1 MKNKRHL
8 VAVAVMGLFAT
19 CPVIAQ
25 AEASVKIQSPANG
38 ATLDALDENR
48 LVYEVEPGPRGDHVH
63 VYVDNREVGILR
75 KLKGSYLLESMA
87 AGKRNICVK
96 VVNKAHVP
104 IGVEQCVNVTVN

>member
-1 MKNKRHL
+1 MNRKYL
-8 VAVAVMGLFAT
+8 LATAVISLFAASSSMAF
-19 CPVIAQ
+19 AQ
-25 AEASVKIQSPANG
+25 GGVKIQSPANG

-63 VYVDNREVGILR
+63 VYVDNKEVGILR

-104 IGVEQCVNVTVN
+104 IGVEQCVQVTVN

>member
-1 MKNKRHL
+1 MNRRHL
-8 VAVAVMGLFAT
+8 LALAAIGLFTAS
-19 CPVIAQ
+19 PSLALAQ
-25 AEASVKIQSPANG
+25 GSVKIQSPANG

-63 VYVDNREVGILR
+63 VYVDNKEVGILR

-104 IGVEQCVNVTVN
+104 IGLEQCVQVTVN